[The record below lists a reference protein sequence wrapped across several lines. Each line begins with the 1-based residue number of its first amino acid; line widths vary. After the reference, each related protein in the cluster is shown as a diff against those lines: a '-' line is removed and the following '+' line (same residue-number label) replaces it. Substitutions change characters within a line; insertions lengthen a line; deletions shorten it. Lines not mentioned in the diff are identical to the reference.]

1 MGNKKSKLKKSKTQ
15 QGNNRMNNSDMMVNP
30 DFTAY
35 DSNNSAVVSSS
46 YNKPNLFP
54 SQTLNPSNY
63 NAKIKSVN
71 FIPGNWFPITV
82 DKINVGL
89 GWDFDSNETYDLDA
103 SVTGFNE
110 CNEPIESIYY
120 SHLNGLGGSVHHF
133 GDNLTGVGDGDDE
146 VISINLKKVPE
157 KVISLAVTVNSY
169 KKNSLIKAKQA
180 FIRLFET
187 DSKREIGKFV
197 LNKTKDCIGLLL
209 GLLERNRLGGGWFF
223 RVMCDP
229 IEGHVV
235 TTSYNSLKILLN
247 GYLESFNN
255 DIVYKPRHP
264 MEGEEIFSP
273 ETWINI
279 DSAQV
284 HVGLGWDILPG
295 NIYDLDAS
303 IISFDKQ
310 INDLEI
316 IYHKNMKSK
325 DGNIIHHGD
334 NRTGLGEGDD
344 EVLTINLKNLDQNVA
359 SMAVIVNSFKGN
371 SMVGLR
377 SAFIRL
383 FDDDKPIGCH
393 VLGQG
398 TETVGLLLGYFRR
411 DYINNCWLFQ
421 VLISPLTGTQAPES
435 IESLKLILDK
445 YKMPL

>member
-54 SQTLNPSNY
+54 SQTLNPSNS
-63 NAKIKSVN
+63 NTKIKSVN

-82 DKINVGL
+82 EKINVGL

-120 SHLNGLGGSVHHF
+120 SNLNGLGGSVHHF
-133 GDNLTGVGDGDDE
+133 GDNLTGVGEGDDE
-146 VISINLKKVPE
+146 VISINLKKVPA

-421 VLISPLTGTQAPES
+421 VLISPLPGTQAPES
-435 IESLKLILDK
+435 IEQLKLILDK

>member
-54 SQTLNPSNY
+54 SQTLNPSNS
-63 NAKIKSVN
+63 NTKIKSVN

-82 DKINVGL
+82 EKINVGL

-120 SHLNGLGGSVHHF
+120 SNLNGLRGSVHHF
-133 GDNLTGVGDGDDE
+133 GDNLTGVGEGDDE
-146 VISINLKKVPE
+146 VISINLKKVPA

-421 VLISPLTGTQAPES
+421 VLISPLPGTQAPES
-435 IESLKLILDK
+435 IEQLKLILDK